1 MAKCI
6 IKSLLIHI
14 LVLLYTCEISPKYR
28 CTYKYRNSQ
37 AALTHFL
44 GCTVDKGTPQCIPLW
59 SVTATAMSEG
69 SSFKSQSSRYM
80 CAMAIGSCLQGL
92 GSFSRAPLS
101 ATRTWIRNLPDWAA
115 ATRTKWGKRLRPTC
129 FWNVIGSPQTSKDK
143 AKMAPQIGAT
153 PASHVPRED
162 YFSFTVLSKLRRM
175 LPLRLYRKQL
185 IIVLIKVTNECCG
198 VLLAYF
204 LSTYEILGLQ
214 KPLLSPLKC
223 SKNETLGYLSLMCFD
238 SQ

>member
-1 MAKCI
+1 MDTLQTLTFGPQPSPVSTMPKCI

-28 CTYKYRNSQ
+28 CTYKYRNSP

-59 SVTATAMSEG
+59 SVTAAAMSEG
-69 SSFKSQSSRYM
+69 SSFKAQSSRYM

-115 ATRTKWGKRLRPTC
+115 ATRTKWGKRLRPTS

-143 AKMAPQIGAT
+143 VKMAPQTGAT
-153 PASHVPRED
+153 PASHVPWED
-162 YFSFTVLSKLRRM
+162 YFSFTVLSKLRQM

-204 LSTYEILGLQ
+204 LSTCEILGL
-214 KPLLSPLKC
+214 
-223 SKNETLGYLSLMCFD
+223 
-238 SQ
+238 